1 MIVYYDHGGKERERE
16 KESWPT
22 VTHTDGSPVIGD
34 KIIVRWYEHNLLES
48 NTDLF
53 KYNTSIYN
61 NPELIKVACV
71 HVWGLWLGWYF
82 IECLTTGLSKIVER
96 TFRKHHTSNIF

>member
-82 IECLTTGLSKIVER
+82 IEFLITRLSKIVER
-96 TFRKHHTSNIF
+96 TFTKHHTSNIF